1 MLTLKSESIPDSPSP
16 DRTLRMAPHT
26 IISYDDTQ
34 NDQDALMLARLL
46 GQAGSR
52 LTLAYVRHITQPQRS
67 REELDQQAAKAL
79 LDRGAVWLG
88 DDDVQRRV
96 VVNASTAAG
105 LTALA
110 EQEDADVVVFGSD
123 YRTAAGHV
131 APGRSAQALLDG
143 GPAAVAIAPAGYR
156 TDNVTHVDWIGVLP
170 GSADDAALETARS
183 LADHLDAE
191 LTDAHR
197 GIDLLVV
204 GSRQEAHEGRVMITA
219 QAQNAVEQA
228 TCPVLVVARGVPI
241 RFQTLVTA

>member
-34 NDQDALMLARLL
+34 NDQDALMLARLPV
-46 GQAGSR
+46 
-52 LTLAYVRHITQPQRS
+52 AYVRHITQPQRS

-110 EQEDADVVVFGSD
+110 EQEDADVVVFGSA

-156 TDNVTHVDWIGVLP
+156 TDNVTHIDWIGVR
-170 GSADDAALETARS
+170 SAL
-183 LADHLDAE
+183 LD
-191 LTDAHR
+191 
-197 GIDLLVV
+197 
-204 GSRQEAHEGRVMITA
+204 
-219 QAQNAVEQA
+219 
-228 TCPVLVVARGVPI
+228 
-241 RFQTLVTA
+241 

>member
-1 MLTLKSESIPDSPSP
+1 M
-16 DRTLRMAPHT
+16 
-26 IISYDDTQ
+26 
-34 NDQDALMLARLL
+34 
-46 GQAGSR
+46 

-131 APGRSAQALLDG
+131 AGEACQRDLAGAG
-143 GPAAVAIAPAGYR
+143 AAGC
-156 TDNVTHVDWIGVLP
+156 G
-170 GSADDAALETARS
+170 
-183 LADHLDAE
+183 
-191 LTDAHR
+191 
-197 GIDLLVV
+197 
-204 GSRQEAHEGRVMITA
+204 
-219 QAQNAVEQA
+219 
-228 TCPVLVVARGVPI
+228 
-241 RFQTLVTA
+241 